1 MIPSEEEVKI
11 ALDYEFAL
19 VEPGENKSRSVISSE
34 YFRKANRRQFTSP
47 YQAGREAREKPR

>member
-19 VEPGENKSRSVISSE
+19 VEPGERQIKVGNIIRIFQEGKQVTIHFFLSSW
-34 YFRKANRRQFTSP
+34 P
-47 YQAGREAREKPR
+47 